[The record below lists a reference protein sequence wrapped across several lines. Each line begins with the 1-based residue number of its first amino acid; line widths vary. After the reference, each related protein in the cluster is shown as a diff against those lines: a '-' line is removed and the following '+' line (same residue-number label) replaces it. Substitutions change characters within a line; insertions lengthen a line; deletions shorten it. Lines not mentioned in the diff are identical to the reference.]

1 MLNSALRLLLAIAA
15 LLLAPASALAQDAAR
30 PNLAHLDFLGE
41 QVAPPAQA
49 GHTTW
54 RLEQEPAVGM
64 LWTYADRNADG
75 SYRRIGGGPYDAAT
89 DTYGQGAF
97 NADDISR
104 AAVVYLRYHRRHH
117 DAHSRR
123 AAYELLR
130 GLAYM
135 QTASGPNAGN
145 VVLWMQPDGTF
156 NPSPEPVELPDPS
169 DSAESYWLARTVWAL
184 GEGYREFKY
193 VDPAFAR
200 FLRARLDLSVAALE
214 RQVLVALRRDEGR
227 RRSVGAGVA
236 DRRRRRRHRR
246 GDARP
251 RRLRR
256 RRRRRRRPAGRSTRF
271 GEGVA
276 RMGSGSPRA
285 WPYGA
290 VLPWALSRSIWHAW
304 ASQMPAALAATGRRD
319 LLAPAIADSA
329 SFTSHLLVAGGADN
343 GWQPSPTDRT
353 QIAYGAD
360 SRIQSLLAVADAS
373 RRPGLRRLAGV
384 AATFYFGNNAAGAVV
399 YDAATGR
406 TFDGVSGDGVVNQNS
421 GAESTIH
428 GLLSM
433 IALEGAPDAARWS
446 QVSAVASRETW
457 RVAEAED
464 GVLSGGA
471 SIVTPSSSWTGE
483 SAWSGGAYVS
493 LPAGARVAFG
503 SASDSL
509 IQPVAWRTE
518 GSGGGRTAWTAGA
531 RSLGTLSHENAG
543 AQGASEV
550 PGFLEVSTLPGVLRA
565 GSFSAAR
572 DARHRVARRRADPAA
587 ARARRAPARG
597 ARPRPWCAAS
607 TPGPARRRS
616 TFRAPGPRA
625 CRPTTP
631 AAGSPA
637 ARRSGARGCAPA
649 CSPAAS
655 RSPSASGCPAATR
668 PRPGRARP
676 TSGRA
681 RRRAAPRCA
690 PSPAGAP
697 AARRDGRAR
706 ATRASP
712 ARGCARGA

>member
-15 LLLAPASALAQDAAR
+15 LLVAPASALAQDAAR

-104 AAVVYLRYHRRHH
+104 AAVVYLRHWRRHH

-135 QTASGPNAGN
+135 QTVSGPNAGN

-184 GEGYREFKY
+184 GEGYREFKSS
-193 VDPAFAR
+193 DPAFAR
-200 FLRARLDLSVAALE
+200 FLRARLDLSVGALE
-214 RQVLVALRRDEGR
+214 RQVLVRYGKTKVVDGRAMPAWLIADGADATAEAMLGLAAYVDAGGGAAARRAL
-227 RRSVGAGVA
+227 S
-236 DRRRRRRHRR
+236 
-246 GDARP
+246 
-251 RRLRR
+251 
-256 RRRRRRRPAGRSTRF
+256 RF

-276 RMGSGSPRA
+276 MMGSGSPRA

-360 SRIQSLLAVADAS
+360 SRIQSLLAVAGAS
-373 RRPGLRRLAGV
+373 GRPGLRRLAGV

-406 TFDGVSGDGVVNQNS
+406 TFDGVSSEGVVNQNS

-433 IALEGAPDAARWS
+433 IALEGAPDVARWS
-446 QVSAVASRETW
+446 QVAAVGARKTW

-464 GVLSGGA
+464 AVLSGGA
-471 SIVTPSSSWTGE
+471 SVVTPESSWTGE
-483 SAWSGGAYVS
+483 SAWSGGKYVS

-509 IQPVAWRTE
+509 VEPVAWRTE

-550 PGFLEVSTLPGVLRA
+550 PGFLEVSTLPRVLRS
-565 GSFSAAR
+565 GSFSASATR
-572 DARHRVARRRADPAA
+572 GTVSLDAALIQPRVEHVVLRRGGAAQAVVRSFDSRTRTEWVELPGAGA
-587 ARARRAPARG
+587 ARVSSYDSGGRLARRATQRG
-597 ARPRPWCAAS
+597 
-607 TPGPARRRS
+607 
-616 TFRAPGPRA
+616 
-625 CRPTTP
+625 
-631 AAGSPA
+631 
-637 ARRSGARGCAPA
+637 
-649 CSPAAS
+649 S
-655 RSPSASGCPAATR
+655 RV
-668 PRPGRARP
+668 RARVLP
-676 TSGRA
+676 GGFTIAER
-681 RRRAAPRCA
+681 
-690 PSPAGAP
+690 
-697 AARRDGRAR
+697 
-706 ATRASP
+706 
-712 ARGCARGA
+712 

>member
-1 MLNSALRLLLAIAA
+1 MLNSALRLVLAIAA
-15 LLLAPASALAQDAAR
+15 LLLAPVSALAQDAAR
-30 PNLAHLDFLGE
+30 PNLNHLDFLGE

-75 SYRRIGGGPYDAAT
+75 SYRRIGGGPYDAAA

-104 AAVVYLRYHRRHH
+104 AAVVYLRHHRRHH
-117 DAHSRR
+117 DTHSRR

-130 GLAYM
+130 GLTYM

-184 GEGYREFKY
+184 GEGYREFRD
-193 VDPAFAR
+193 VDPGFAR
-200 FLRARLDLSVAALE
+200 FLRERLDLSIAALD
-214 RQVLVALRRDEGR
+214 RQVLSRYGETLVVDGRKVPAWLIVDGADATAEAMLGLAAYVDAGGGAPARRAL
-227 RRSVGAGVA
+227 A
-236 DRRRRRRHRR
+236 
-246 GDARP
+246 
-251 RRLRR
+251 
-256 RRRRRRRPAGRSTRF
+256 RF

-304 ASQMPAALAATGRRD
+304 ASQMPAALAATHRRD

-329 SFTSHLLVAGGADN
+329 SFTSHLLVAGGPDN

-373 RRPGLRRLAGV
+373 GRPGLRRLAGV

-406 TFDGVSGDGVVNQNS
+406 TFDGVSSDGVVNQNS

-433 IALEGAPDAARWS
+433 IALEGAPDVARWS
-446 QVSAVASRETW
+446 QVSAVQSRETW

-471 SIVTPSSSWTGE
+471 SIVTLTPSSSWTGE
-483 SAWSGGAYVS
+483 SAWSGGKYVS

-509 IQPVAWRTE
+509 VQPVAWRTE

-550 PGFLEVSTLPGVLRA
+550 PGFLEVSTLPGLPRA
-565 GSFSAAR
+565 GAPLSAVAAR
-572 DARHRVARRRADPAA
+572 GTASLDAALIQPLVERVVLGRGRAAQAVVRSFDTRTRSESLDLP
-587 ARARRAPARG
+587 G
-597 ARPRPWCAAS
+597 A
-607 TPGPARRRS
+607 GPARVSSYDSGGRLDRRS
-616 TFRAPGPRA
+616 TQR
-625 CRPTTP
+625 
-631 AAGSPA
+631 GS
-637 ARRSGARGCAPA
+637 RV
-649 CSPAAS
+649 
-655 RSPSASGCPAATR
+655 
-668 PRPGRARP
+668 RARVLP
-676 TSGRA
+676 GGFTIAER
-681 RRRAAPRCA
+681 
-690 PSPAGAP
+690 
-697 AARRDGRAR
+697 
-706 ATRASP
+706 
-712 ARGCARGA
+712 